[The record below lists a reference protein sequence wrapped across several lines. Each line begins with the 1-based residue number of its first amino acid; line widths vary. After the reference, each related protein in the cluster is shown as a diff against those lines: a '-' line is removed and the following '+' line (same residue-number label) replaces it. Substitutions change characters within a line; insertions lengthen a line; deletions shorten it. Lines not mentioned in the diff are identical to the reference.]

1 MLVKKES
8 TVLPIMAYTGR
19 LRPKGY
25 LFQASGAEYEIVGIS
40 LVEVS
45 IYLSNQSVKGR
56 KRLTDASWAC

>member
-1 MLVKKES
+1 MLLGGS
-8 TVLPIMAYTGR
+8 AQ
-19 LRPKGY
+19 KGY

-45 IYLSNQSVKGR
+45 MYMSNQSIKGL

>member
-1 MLVKKES
+1 MSVKRES
-8 TVLPIMAYTGR
+8 TVLPIMLLGGSAQ
-19 LRPKGY
+19 KGY

-45 IYLSNQSVKGR
+45 MYMSNQSIKGL